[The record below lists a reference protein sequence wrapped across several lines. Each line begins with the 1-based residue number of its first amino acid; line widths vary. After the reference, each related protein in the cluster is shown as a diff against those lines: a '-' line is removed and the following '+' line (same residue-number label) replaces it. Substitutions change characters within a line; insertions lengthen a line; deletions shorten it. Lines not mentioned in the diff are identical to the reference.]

1 MERWVRKRFIRDFLR
16 LPEQKQREVLEL
28 MREFERA
35 REMNMQKDKNYP
47 GLQRRNGSYPCDSAS
62 SAEGNTI

>member
-35 REMNMQKDKNYP
+35 REMKKEKCLESGKVILPFDRP
-47 GLQRRNGSYPCDSAS
+47 NG
-62 SAEGNTI
+62 

>member
-16 LPEQKQREVLEL
+16 LTEQKQREVLEL

-35 REMNMQKDKNYP
+35 REMNMQKDNNY
-47 GLQRRNGSYPCDSAS
+47 
-62 SAEGNTI
+62 

>member
-35 REMNMQKDKNYP
+35 RERNMMMDRNHL
-47 GLQRRNGSYPCDSAS
+47 GLQRRKIDCDLFT
-62 SAEGNTI
+62 E

>member
-16 LPEQKQREVLEL
+16 LTEQKQREVLEL

-35 REMNMQKDKNYP
+35 REIEKEKCLGRGKIISPFDRP
-47 GLQRRNGSYPCDSAS
+47 NG
-62 SAEGNTI
+62 

>member
-35 REMNMQKDKNYP
+35 REREKC
-47 GLQRRNGSYPCDSAS
+47 LERRKVILPFDRPN
-62 SAEGNTI
+62 E

>member
-35 REMNMQKDKNYP
+35 MEINMQKDKNYP
-47 GLQRRNGSYPCDSAS
+47 GLQWRNGS
-62 SAEGNTI
+62 

>member
-28 MREFERA
+28 MREFERE
-35 REMNMQKDKNYP
+35 REIEKEKCLERGKIISPFDRP
-47 GLQRRNGSYPCDSAS
+47 NG
-62 SAEGNTI
+62 

>member
-1 MERWVRKRFIRDFLR
+1 MERWVKKRFIRDFLR

-35 REMNMQKDKNYP
+35 RERKKEKCLESGKVILPFDRP
-47 GLQRRNGSYPCDSAS
+47 NG
-62 SAEGNTI
+62 

>member
-35 REMNMQKDKNYP
+35 RERNMLKDKNYP
-47 GLQRRNGSYPCDSAS
+47 GLQRRNGS
-62 SAEGNTI
+62 

>member
-28 MREFERA
+28 MREFEWA
-35 REMNMQKDKNYP
+35 REINMQKDKNYP
-47 GLQRRNGSYPCDSAS
+47 GLQRRKIDCDLFT
-62 SAEGNTI
+62 E

>member
-35 REMNMQKDKNYP
+35 REMNIKKEKSYKGFQ
-47 GLQRRNGSYPCDSAS
+47 QRK
-62 SAEGNTI
+62 ET

>member
-1 MERWVRKRFIRDFLR
+1 MERWVRKRFMRDFLR

-35 REMNMQKDKNYP
+35 RETKGTRACRERSERKEAGRSGCSTGKYH
-47 GLQRRNGSYPCDSAS
+47 S
-62 SAEGNTI
+62 I

>member
-16 LPEQKQREVLEL
+16 LPEQKQREVLAL

-35 REMNMQKDKNYP
+35 REIEKEKCLGRGKIISPFDRP
-47 GLQRRNGSYPCDSAS
+47 NG
-62 SAEGNTI
+62 

>member
-35 REMNMQKDKNYP
+35 RERNMMKDRNHQ
-47 GLQRRNGSYPCDSAS
+47 GLQRRQRECDLFNG
-62 SAEGNTI
+62 

>member
-1 MERWVRKRFIRDFLR
+1 MEQWVRKRFVRDFLR

-35 REMNMQKDKNYP
+35 REIKKEKCLGRGKIISPFDRP
-47 GLQRRNGSYPCDSAS
+47 NG
-62 SAEGNTI
+62 

>member
-1 MERWVRKRFIRDFLR
+1 MEQWVRKRFVRDFLR

-47 GLQRRNGSYPCDSAS
+47 GLQRRQRECDLFNG
-62 SAEGNTI
+62 

>member
-1 MERWVRKRFIRDFLR
+1 MERWVRNRFIRDFLR

-35 REMNMQKDKNYP
+35 RERNMMMDRNHQ
-47 GLQRRNGSYPCDSAS
+47 GLQRRKIDCDLFT
-62 SAEGNTI
+62 E